1 MLNTCQEEIVNAES
15 EGEPY
20 AHAVAEIH
28 EIRRQRLR
36 DILASDFE
44 GRQVDLAKALDR
56 APSYISQCITGLS
69 QIGERFSR
77 HVEKKLGKP
86 KGWLDAYEGTM
97 PFLTPAAIEFA
108 LRYESLTQEQR
119 TALESLMS
127 AFGHANKEQPVA
139 APPPPPA
146 H

>member
-15 EGEPY
+15 EGDPY
-20 AHAVAEIH
+20 ASGVAEIH
-28 EIRRQRLR
+28 EIRRRRLK
-36 DILASDFE
+36 DVLASDFE
-44 GRQVDLAKALDR
+44 GRQVDLAKTLAR
-56 APSYISQCITGLS
+56 APSYVSQCITGLS
-69 QIGERFSR
+69 QIGERFAR
-77 HVEKKLGKP
+77 HVELKLGKP

-127 AFGHANKEQPVA
+127 AFGHANKEQPA
-139 APPPPPA
+139 SPPPPVPN